1 MPQSHTQ
8 ERGHEDAGQAV
19 QICGA
24 GTGGN
29 GQNKTGHSEAPAE
42 RLGYWEG
49 GEKTRRGT
57 RPQSILGPPGT
68 SLLGS

>member
-8 ERGHEDAGQAV
+8 ERGHEGAAQAV

-49 GEKTRRGT
+49 GGKD
-57 RPQSILGPPGT
+57 
-68 SLLGS
+68 